1 MPENKSINN
10 VIVIGA
16 GIGGLAV
23 AIALR
28 QQGFD
33 VQVYEKAQQLL
44 PVGAG
49 LTLFPNGL
57 NTLETIAPG
66 IVQSLIDAGSSTVQ
80 VNIKK
85 SSGETVFQK
94 QQQLLENYGQPMLNI
109 RWSLL
114 QEILASFLPSDI
126 IHLNH
131 RCVNFKQDE
140 NSVQVNF
147 ANGKTLHTDLLIGC
161 DGINSAVRENLI
173 EDGLPRYAGRL
184 SWRAVIKYSHELL
197 PPDEVFIIT
206 SNTGK
211 IFTIIDVGGGYIFW
225 SAAMLSEDDSLSPR
239 EEVKSR
245 VLQEYSEWAEP
256 VKAIIQATPLEKIVE
271 RPICDRRR
279 SKRSYRPP
287 SQRWSQGNIT
297 LLGDAAH
304 AMIPS
309 LGQGANTA
317 FEDAW
322 ELASYLS
329 HCDNLQTALNKYDES
344 RIERTQI
351 IQARSATQGSRSYEA
366 DGDKFLSKAM
376 EQTQVSQPEFEDWLY
391 QYNPLIVN

>member
-1 MPENKSINN
+1 MLEQKTIQNA
-10 VIVIGA
+10 IVIGA
-16 GIGGLAV
+16 GIGGLTTAL
-23 AIALR
+23 ALR
-28 QQGFD
+28 KQGFD

-66 IVQSLIDAGSSTVQ
+66 IVQLLIDAGSPTHQ

-114 QEILASFLPSDI
+114 QEILAAFLPSDI

-131 RCVNFKQDE
+131 RCVDFNQDE

-147 ANGKTLHTDLLIGC
+147 ANGKTIYTDLLIGC

-173 EDGLPRYAGRL
+173 KDGLPRYAGRL
-184 SWRAVIKYSHELL
+184 SWRAVIEYNHELL
-197 PPDEVFIIT
+197 PPNEVFIIT

-225 SAAMLSEDDSLSPR
+225 SAAMLSEDDALSPR

-245 VLQEYSEWAEP
+245 VLQEYSGWTEP
-256 VKAIIQATPLEKIVE
+256 VEAIIQATPLEKIVE
-271 RPICDRRR
+271 RPICDR
-279 SKRSYRPP
+279 PP
-287 SQRWSQGNIT
+287 LKSWSQGRAT

-304 AMIPS
+304 PMIPS

-329 HCDNLQTALNKYDES
+329 DCDNLEVALNKYDQS
-344 RIERTQI
+344 RVERTQI
-351 IQARSATQGSRSYEA
+351 IQARSAIQGSRSYAA
-366 DGDKFLSKAM
+366 DSDKFLSKAM
-376 EQTQVSQPEFEDWLY
+376 QQTQISQSDFEDWLY
-391 QYNPLIVN
+391 QYNPDVFLS